1 MNKNA
6 IYHKSAKGMEAIAT
20 RQHGLGPRQRS
31 LLILIDGK
39 KGFDDLAKLS
49 AMLGDTAQLL
59 DELEAGGFIEA
70 AAGALAASAGPSPSP
85 VAAAQPV
92 TAPSPLTSALPAT
105 SLPDA
110 KRFAVRKLTDT
121 MGPMAEELCLRI
133 EGART
138 PAEFLAAVSR
148 AEATLRQL
156 RGGSVAAAFA
166 AEVAA
171 HSPAA

>member
-1 MNKNA
+1 MNRNA
-6 IYHKSAKGMEAIAT
+6 IYHKSAKGAEAIAT

-39 KGFDDLAKLS
+39 KNFEDLAKLS

-70 AAGALAASAGPSPSP
+70 AAGAPAASPGPSPSQ
-85 VAAAQPV
+85 VAAIQAV
-92 TAPSPLTSALPAT
+92 TAPSPLASAIPAT

-133 EGART
+133 EAART

-156 RGGSVAAAFA
+156 RGSGAAAAFA

>member
-6 IYHKSAKGMEAIAT
+6 IYHKSAKGVEAIAT
-20 RQHGLGPRQRS
+20 RQHGLGPKQRS
-31 LLILIDGK
+31 MLILIDGK

-49 AMLGDTAQLL
+49 AMLGDTVQLL

-70 AAGALAASAGPSPSP
+70 AAGGPPTTTVPAALATPA
-85 VAAAQPV
+85 V
-92 TAPSPLTSALPAT
+92 TDPSPLAPAAPAI

-110 KRFAVRKLTDT
+110 KRLAVRKLTDA

-133 EGART
+133 EAART
-138 PAEFLAAVSR
+138 AAEFQTAVAR
-148 AEATLRQL
+148 AESMVRQA
-156 RGGSVAAAFA
+156 RGPVTAAAFA

-171 HSPAA
+171 HSPAP

>member
-6 IYHKSAKGMEAIAT
+6 IYHKSAKGVEAIAT
-20 RQHGLGPRQRS
+20 RQHGLGPKQRS

-49 AMLGDTAQLL
+49 AMLGDTVQLL
-59 DELEAGGFIEA
+59 QELESGGFIEA
-70 AAGALAASAGPSPSP
+70 TTGTPAPTPSAPAPLS
-85 VAAAQPV
+85 
-92 TAPSPLTSALPAT
+92 TAPSALASSGQTFSLTE
-105 SLPDA
+105 A

-133 EGART
+133 EAART
-138 PAEFLAAVSR
+138 SAEFLTAVSR
-148 AEATLRQL
+148 AEGTLRQL
-156 RGGSVAAAFA
+156 RGSNIAAAFA

-171 HSPAA
+171 HSPAP

>member
-6 IYHKSAKGMEAIAT
+6 IYHKSAKGVEAIAT

-39 KGFDDLAKLS
+39 KSFDDLAKLS
-49 AMLGDTAQLL
+49 AMLGDTAKLL
-59 DELEAGGFIEA
+59 DELEAGGFIE
-70 AAGALAASAGPSPSP
+70 
-85 VAAAQPV
+85 VAAAATPASSPGPAAATQPV
-92 TAPSPLTSALPAT
+92 TAPSPLASALPAT

-133 EGART
+133 EAART
-138 PAEFLAAVSR
+138 PNEFLAAVTR
-148 AEATLRQL
+148 AEVTLRQL
-156 RGGSVAAAFA
+156 RGSTVAAAFA

-171 HSPAA
+171 HSPSA

>member
-6 IYHKSAKGMEAIAT
+6 IYHKSAKGVEAIAT
-20 RQHGLGPRQRS
+20 RQHGLLPKQRS
-31 LLILIDGK
+31 MLILIDGK

-70 AAGALAASAGPSPSP
+70 AAGAMPATAGPVP
-85 VAAAQPV
+85 AIQPV
-92 TAPSPLTSALPAT
+92 TAPSPLAPAAPAL

-110 KRFAVRKLTDT
+110 KRLAVRKLTDA

-133 EGART
+133 EAART
-138 PAEFLAAVSR
+138 AAEFQTAVAR
-148 AEATLRQL
+148 AEGMVRQARGPAT
-156 RGGSVAAAFA
+156 AAAFA

>member
-6 IYHKSAKGMEAIAT
+6 IFHKSAKGVEAIAT

-31 LLILIDGK
+31 MLILIDGK

-59 DELEAGGFIEA
+59 QELETGGFIEA
-70 AAGALAASAGPSPSP
+70 AAGAAPPTAPSL
-85 VAAAQPV
+85 PV
-92 TAPSPLTSALPAT
+92 TAPSPLNPTAPAI

-110 KRFAVRKLTDT
+110 RRFAVRKLTDT

-133 EGART
+133 EAAKT
-138 PAEFLAAVSR
+138 TAEFLAAVAR

-156 RGGSVAAAFA
+156 RGASIAAAFA
-166 AEVAA
+166 ADVAA
-171 HSPAA
+171 HSPAP

>member
-6 IYHKSAKGMEAIAT
+6 IYHKSAKGVEAIAT
-20 RQHGLGPRQRS
+20 RQHGLGPKQRS

-39 KGFDDLAKLS
+39 IGFDDLAKLS
-49 AMLGDTAQLL
+49 AMLGDTSQLL
-59 DELEAGGFIEA
+59 EELETGGFIEA
-70 AAGALAASAGPSPSP
+70 AAGAPSPSAPAPLSTAPSP
-85 VAAAQPV
+85 VASSGQ
-92 TAPSPLTSALPAT
+92 TI

-133 EGART
+133 EAART
-138 PAEFLAAVSR
+138 SAEFLTAVSR
-148 AEATLRQL
+148 AEGTLRQL
-156 RGGSVAAAFA
+156 RGSNIAAAFA

-171 HSPAA
+171 HSPAP

>member
-6 IYHKSAKGMEAIAT
+6 IFHKSAKGIEAIAT

-31 LLILIDGK
+31 MLILIDGK
-39 KGFDDLAKLS
+39 KSFDDLAKLS

-59 DELEAGGFIEA
+59 QELETGGFIEE
-70 AAGALAASAGPSPSP
+70 AAGAPAPP
-85 VAAAQPV
+85 VPTEPV
-92 TAPSPLTSALPAT
+92 TAPSPLSPAAPAI

-110 KRFAVRKLTDT
+110 RRFAVRKLTDT

-133 EGART
+133 EAART
-138 PAEFLAAVSR
+138 TGEFLAAVSR

-156 RGGSVAAAFA
+156 RGSSIAAAFA
-166 AEVAA
+166 ADVAA
-171 HSPAA
+171 HSPAP